1 MTNLSVEVTMNPAA
15 RQTVLNLMRHASQM
29 DPERQW
35 LRSMPG
41 AFGMVTGVPF
51 PTLNG
56 AWLYQA
62 DADPVAVCDVLGA
75 VADEGA
81 PYGLQAVP
89 ECVGVG
95 EVVARSVGLT
105 RGPDIPLMTL
115 RDPGP
120 AVLVDGLVMRELRHA
135 DFDLR
140 TEVAASAFE
149 VDTAAIRRATA
160 LFAPMPGYR
169 MFIGEVD
176 GVPVTTAVT
185 ISDTESV
192 GIFDVATPAQ
202 FRGHGYGAAITAY
215 ATRAG
220 FVGGVSWAW
229 LQSSMEGFGV
239 YERLGFRTVEQ
250 WALWLAG

>member
-1 MTNLSVEVTMNPAA
+1 MNPAA
-15 RQTVLNLMRHASQM
+15 RQTVLNLLRHASQM

-35 LRSMPG
+35 VRSMPG

-56 AWLYQA
+56 AWLYA
-62 DADPVAVCDVLGA
+62 AEADPGAVCDVLEA
-75 VADEGA
+75 VVDQGA
-81 PYGLQAVP
+81 PCGLQAVP
-89 ECVGVG
+89 GCVGVG
-95 EVVARSVGLT
+95 EAVARSVGLT
-105 RGPDIPLMTL
+105 RCPDVPLMTL
-115 RDPGP
+115 RDLGP
-120 AVLVDGLVMRELRHA
+120 AVHVDGLVMRELSPA

-140 TEVAASAFE
+140 TDVAASAFE
-149 VDTAAIRRATA
+149 VDTAAIRRATD
-160 LFAPMPGYR
+160 LFGLMPGYR

-176 GVPVTTAVT
+176 SVPVTTAVT

-202 FRGHGYGAAITAY
+202 FRGHGYGAAITDY

-229 LQSSMEGFGV
+229 LQSSPDGFGV

>member
-1 MTNLSVEVTMNPAA
+1 MCGP
-15 RQTVLNLMRHASQM
+15 
-29 DPERQW
+29 
-35 LRSMPG
+35 
-41 AFGMVTGVPF
+41 
-51 PTLNG
+51 
-56 AWLYQA
+56 
-62 DADPVAVCDVLGA
+62 
-75 VADEGA
+75 
-81 PYGLQAVP
+81 
-89 ECVGVG
+89 G

-120 AVLVDGLVMRELRHA
+120 AVHVDGLVMRELQHA

-140 TEVAASAFE
+140 TDVAASAFE
-149 VDTAAIRRATA
+149 VDAAAIRRATN
-160 LFAPMPGYR
+160 LFGAMPGYR

-192 GIFDVATPAQ
+192 GIFDVATPGQ
-202 FRGHGYGAAITAY
+202 FRGRGYGAAITAY
-215 ATRAG
+215 ATHTG

-229 LQSSMEGFGV
+229 LQSSPEGLGV
-239 YERLGFRTVEQ
+239 YERLGFRTLEQ